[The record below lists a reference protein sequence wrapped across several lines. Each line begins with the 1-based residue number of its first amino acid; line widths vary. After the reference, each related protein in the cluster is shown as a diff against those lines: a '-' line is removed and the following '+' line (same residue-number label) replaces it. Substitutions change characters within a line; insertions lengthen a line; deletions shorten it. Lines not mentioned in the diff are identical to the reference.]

1 MMEQEYLY
9 EEQEDEVEY
18 YAVRPNKTLIKKEI
32 GILFKLAEEMS
43 VLSAAHLKSL
53 ELPEKIHKAVVEVS
67 VMKLNGARKRLLKF
81 IAGQLHK
88 MDVDPILERLARIKT
103 QSAHVVREHHIT
115 ERWRD
120 RLINDGNDALTELM
134 DEHPQA
140 NRQKLRHLVRNAQK
154 EAELAAP
161 PKSSRLIYQYLK
173 ALFSN
178 SEEEDEEDAEYAQ
191 LEDEDSEAEEMED

>member
-1 MMEQEYLY
+1 MMEHEYLY

-32 GILFKLAEEMS
+32 GVLFKLAEEMS

-53 ELPEKIHKAVVEVS
+53 ELPEKIHNAVVEVS

-120 RLINDGNDALTELM
+120 RLINDGNDALAELM
-134 DEHPQA
+134 EEHPQA
-140 NRQKLRHLVRNAQK
+140 DRQKLRHLVRSAQK

-161 PKSSRLIYQYLK
+161 PKSSRLLYQYLK
-173 ALFSN
+173 VLFS
-178 SEEEDEEDAEYAQ
+178 SLEDEENDDAEY
-191 LEDEDSEAEEMED
+191 DEFDDGDEEGDD

>member
-140 NRQKLRHLVRNAQK
+140 DRQKLRHLVRNAQK

-178 SEEEDEEDAEYAQ
+178 SEEEDEEDAE
-191 LEDEDSEAEEMED
+191 

>member
-18 YAVRPNKTLIKKEI
+18 YAIRPNKTLIKKEI
-32 GILFKLAEEMS
+32 GILFKLGEEMS
-43 VLSAAHLKSL
+43 ALSPAHLKSL

-88 MDVDPILERLARIKT
+88 IDVDPILERLARIKT

-120 RLINDGNDALTELM
+120 RLINDGNDAITELM
-134 DEHPQA
+134 DDYPQA
-140 NRQKLRHLVRNAQK
+140 DRQKLRHLVRNAQK
-154 EAELAAP
+154 EAELGAP

-173 ALFSN
+173 ELFIGSEDEN
-178 SEEEDEEDAEYAQ
+178 NDVGYDEFEEDEGSEEE
-191 LEDEDSEAEEMED
+191 LED

>member
-9 EEQEDEVEY
+9 EEQEDEVQY

-32 GILFKLAEEMS
+32 GVLFKLAEEMS

-120 RLINDGNDALTELM
+120 RLIAEGNDAVTELM
-134 DEHPQA
+134 DEFPHA
-140 NRQKLRHLVRNAQK
+140 DRQKLRHWVRNAQK

-161 PKSSRLIYQYLK
+161 PRSSRLLYQYLK
-173 ALFSN
+173 ALLSA
-178 SEEEDEEDAEYAQ
+178 SDEEDEGDDAEFIEFV
-191 LEDEDSEAEEMED
+191 EDDIEEMDD

>member
-140 NRQKLRHLVRNAQK
+140 DRQKLRHLVRNAQK

-178 SEEEDEEDAEYAQ
+178 SEEEDEEDAEYDQ

>member
-32 GILFKLAEEMS
+32 GVLFKLAEEMS

-103 QSAHVVREHHIT
+103 QSAHVVREHHVT

-120 RLINDGNDALTELM
+120 RLISEGNDALTELM

-140 NRQKLRHLVRNAQK
+140 DRQKLRHLVRNAQK

-173 ALFSN
+173 ALFSA
-178 SEEEDEEDAEYAQ
+178 SEDEANDEAEY
-191 LEDEDSEAEEMED
+191 DEFEEKDEEVDD

>member
-9 EEQEDEVEY
+9 EEQEDEVQY

-32 GILFKLAEEMS
+32 GVLFKLAEEMS

-120 RLINDGNDALTELM
+120 RLIVEGNDAVTELM
-134 DEHPQA
+134 DEFPHA
-140 NRQKLRHLVRNAQK
+140 DRQKLRHWVRNAQK

-161 PKSSRLIYQYLK
+161 PRSSRLLYQYLK
-173 ALFSN
+173 ALLSA
-178 SEEEDEEDAEYAQ
+178 SDEEGESDDAEFIEFV
-191 LEDEDSEAEEMED
+191 EDDMEEMDD

>member
-1 MMEQEYLY
+1 MMEHEYLY

-32 GILFKLAEEMS
+32 GVLFKLAEEMS

-140 NRQKLRHLVRNAQK
+140 DRQKLRHLVRNAQK

-161 PKSSRLIYQYLK
+161 PKSSRLLYQYLK
-173 ALFSN
+173 ALFS
-178 SEEEDEEDAEYAQ
+178 SSEDEENDDTEY
-191 LEDEDSEAEEMED
+191 DEFDDGDEEGDD